1 MSNVDIYVYSTF
13 DVLLNSA
20 GILTE
25 YTTHSMHVSF
35 KDFSRYRWD
44 SIILSFLFQIDKKS
58 FTSASDIM
66 NPMSSH

>member
-35 KDFSRYRWD
+35 KDDKDKWD

-58 FTSASDIM
+58 FTSDIM
-66 NPMSSH
+66 NSMSSH